1 RRLGILVEI
10 LHVGMRRGGVEIEVV
25 LLHVFAMV
33 PFASGEPEEA
43 LFEDRI
49 PAIPQGQG
57 KTEALMIVTE
67 PCQTVFAPAIGP
79 GAGMVMR
86 KKVPRGAVGT
96 VVFAHRPPLT
106 FGEVRPPPPPVC
118 RALLGLLESYG
129 FLCHRCHVL
138 LPCQTVRLQ
147 TSGHPVHSLDATAA
161 QKMQGH
167 AAHAVRPRCIL

>member
-1 RRLGILVEI
+1 
-10 LHVGMRRGGVEIEVV
+10 
-25 LLHVFAMV
+25 MV
-33 PFASGEPEEA
+33 PFAPGEPEEA
-43 LFEDRI
+43 FFENRI

-57 KTEALMIVTE
+57 KTEPLMVVAD
-67 PCQTVFAPAIGP
+67 PGQTVFAPAIGS

-96 VVFAHRPPLT
+96 VVFAYRAPLA
-106 FGEVRPPPPPVC
+106 FGKVRPPPPPVR
-118 RALLGLLESYG
+118 RAFLGLLEPYG

-161 QKMQGH
+161 QRMQGH
-167 AAHAVRPRCIL
+167 AAHAARPRCIL